1 MNTIYLK
8 LQTTLQILVCMVIF
22 LPFLAFNAS
31 KNNHPPLREKIIYYQ
46 NDKILIGKWIT
57 DEKDVIEFYQKD
69 NLFEG
74 KIISLGN
81 KEAVKQNPEII
92 GAVIFKKLELV
103 NSEFINGSYYD
114 LESKNY
120 YKVSIKIVSQKVI
133 KLKFGSGLFSQTS
146 EFKKVL

>member
-1 MNTIYLK
+1 MNTIFLK
-8 LQTTLQILVCMVIF
+8 FQTIIQILICILIF
-22 LPFLAFNAS
+22 LPVLGFNAS
-31 KNNHPPLREKIIYYQ
+31 KNNHPLPKEKIIYYQ

-69 NLFEG
+69 NFFEG
-74 KIISLGN
+74 KVISLGN
-81 KEAVKQNPEII
+81 KEALKKNPEII

-103 NSEFINGSYYD
+103 NGEFINGSYYD
-114 LESKNY
+114 LESKNS
-120 YKVSIKIVSQKVI
+120 YKVSIKIISQKLI